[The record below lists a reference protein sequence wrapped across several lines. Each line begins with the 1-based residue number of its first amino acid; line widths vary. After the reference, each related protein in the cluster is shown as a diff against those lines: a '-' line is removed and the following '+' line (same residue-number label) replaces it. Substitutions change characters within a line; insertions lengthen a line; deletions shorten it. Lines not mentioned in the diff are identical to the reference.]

1 MLKRPRRRR
10 PAALA
15 RGRRPRWSRRRRRT
29 RPRMAWRG
37 SYRRRPCIEARRGLA
52 VVRAGPPMPQP
63 MLRRRWPS
71 LAPRRSVTHSLWMR
85 VALRWERS
93 GSDEEQ
99 GGARREAVSVAR
111 AVGETKMW
119 WGRKRETGTQ
129 ISRGWLR
136 RGYVAYARVRR
147 WLRSC
152 CVR

>member
-1 MLKRPRRRR
+1 MLKRPRRRC

-63 MLRRRWPS
+63 TSRRRWPS
-71 LAPRRSVTHSLWMR
+71 LAPRRSATRSLWMR
-85 VALRWERS
+85 VALQWERS
-93 GSDEEQ
+93 GSDREQ
-99 GGARREAVSVAR
+99 GGARREAASVAR
-111 AVGETKMW
+111 AVGGDEDAVGETKRD
-119 WGRKRETGTQ
+119 GDTDLAG
-129 ISRGWLR
+129 L
-136 RGYVAYARVRR
+136 VAMRVR
-147 WLRSC
+147 